1 MIDCQNVRGTTNER
15 IILLSFTMSFV
26 PLGFIFIARME
37 ELVEFLSID
46 TLELGYIYIVLS
58 NLLL

>member
-1 MIDCQNVRGTTNER
+1 
-15 IILLSFTMSFV
+15 MSFV